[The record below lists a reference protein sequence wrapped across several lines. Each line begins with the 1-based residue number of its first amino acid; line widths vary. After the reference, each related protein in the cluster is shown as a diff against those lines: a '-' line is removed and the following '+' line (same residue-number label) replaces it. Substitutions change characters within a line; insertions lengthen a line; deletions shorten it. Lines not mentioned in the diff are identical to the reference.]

1 MLPCDTNRQQR
12 LISAFHTICISIRV
26 RGHARDLEGHGGHG
40 SSGFRSRYTT
50 DVASTAR
57 PCALA
62 HASIGPPLPTNKK
75 RGCGGDAPAPLPR
88 RRRYVGRAEP
98 DDAAAERLLLREVE
112 WATRWQWPAGPYM
125 PIFRLARELGM
136 PLVALNVADETLD
149 RVSGPS
155 SPFSHRKKTKS
166 R

>member
-1 MLPCDTNRQQR
+1 M
-12 LISAFHTICISIRV
+12 
-26 RGHARDLEGHGGHG
+26 
-40 SSGFRSRYTT
+40 
-50 DVASTAR
+50 
-57 PCALA
+57 
-62 HASIGPPLPTNKK
+62 
-75 RGCGGDAPAPLPR
+75 PR

-155 SPFSHRKKTKS
+155 LPFSHRKKTKS